1 MLSNRSY
8 LAELVLPDLIAQ
20 CDAQGSTPVV
30 VSASLSKDITSAC
43 AALKA
48 WNGKQ
53 DNDSKGGALLREF
66 AHLFNQTTML
76 TKGFDPANAATTPN
90 TLATDGS
97 ALVALA
103 RASLN
108 LEAAGFTLDAQL
120 GDVQFV
126 EKSLPDGTPS
136 GARLPWPGS
145 HNAEGGFNVF
155 STSLSGDD
163 TLIPQHKYAPV
174 MDVVT
179 GKALGSGL
187 TAKGYQI
194 RYGSSWMMAVSFTD
208 EGPVARGILT
218 YSESSNILTPEFAD
232 QSVLYSSTKS
242 FRPLLF
248 KEADIAPAVVST
260 MELTLQKPN

>member
-1 MLSNRSY
+1 M
-8 LAELVLPDLIAQ
+8 
-20 CDAQGSTPVV
+20 
-30 VSASLSKDITSAC
+30 
-43 AALKA
+43 
-48 WNGKQ
+48 
-53 DNDSKGGALLREF
+53 
-66 AHLFNQTTML
+66 
-76 TKGFDPANAATTPN
+76 
-90 TLATDGS
+90 
-97 ALVALA
+97 
-103 RASLN
+103 
-108 LEAAGFTLDAQL
+108 
-120 GDVQFV
+120 
-126 EKSLPDGTPS
+126 
-136 GARLPWPGS
+136 
-145 HNAEGGFNVF
+145 F

-260 MELTLQKPN
+260 IGLTLQKPN